1 MALRV
6 YTIHRRG
13 PAELELIKE
22 GFCWPAFLFGPLWFA
37 WKHEWLGLA
46 AWLGAALVGGG
57 AAALTLTEPGQAAVD
72 LGLAALVGFG
82 ANDWRRWRLER
93 AGWRLADLV
102 AAANLR
108 EAEDRLA
115 VEGRLAAPPIPP
127 PPVPAT
133 PWPRLAA
140 APADPFLP

>member
-6 YTIHRRG
+6 YTLHRRG
-13 PAELELIKE
+13 PAELELIVE
-22 GFCWPAFLFGPLWFA
+22 GFCWPAFLFGPLWLA

-46 AWLGAALVGGG
+46 AWFGAALIVCGL
-57 AAALTLTEPGQAAVD
+57 AALTLSETGQAAVD
-72 LGLAALVGFG
+72 LGFAALVGFA

-102 AAANLR
+102 AARSLR
-108 EAEDRLA
+108 EAEDRLLD
-115 VEGRLAAPPIPP
+115 EGRLAAPPIPP

-133 PWPRLAA
+133 PWPRLGA

>member
-6 YTIHRRG
+6 YTVHRRG

-22 GFCWPAFLFGPLWFA
+22 GFCWPAFLFGPLWLA
-37 WKHEWLGLA
+37 WKHEWLGLL
-46 AWLGAALVGGG
+46 AWLGAALVVCG
-57 AAALTLTEPGQAAVD
+57 AAALALNEPSQAAVD
-72 LGLAALVGFG
+72 LGFAALVGFG

-93 AGWRLADLV
+93 AGWRLVDLV
-102 AAANLR
+102 SARSLR
-108 EAEDRLA
+108 GAEDRLLE
-115 VEGRLAAPPIPP
+115 EGRLAAAPIPP
-127 PPVPAT
+127 PPVPPS